1 VWEIIQANKRKSF
14 FLALLMAGL
23 LMAIGAASGEYFAG
37 SYMIGLVFA
46 LVIWMF
52 LSILAYFQGR
62 TIFLS
67 ISGARK
73 IEKKDH
79 PRLFNI
85 VEEMT
90 ISSALPAMPDI
101 YIIDDPAPNAFA
113 VGRRPDISAVAVTS
127 GLLNVLN
134 RDELQGVV
142 AHEIGHIINRDTL
155 FMSMLGVMLGTI
167 VMLAEI
173 ARRSLFFGGGRRRS
187 RSSSSGGGQVTGII
201 VIAGLILMIVA
212 PLLARIIYLAASR
225 KREYL
230 ADASAAVFTRLPEG
244 LASALE
250 KISVSPI
257 KMRKLNQVT
266 APMFIINPL
275 QKLHSEKDSLFSTHP
290 STRNRV
296 SILRSMAGGSGFVDY
311 DQAYRRVTQQTRAI
325 LPPSALKTDGSAV
338 TSPAGEKRK
347 DEKTG
352 KRDMAR
358 MATRAVLIGSALKDM
373 EQQAAG
379 EPESHV
385 ERVRETGDA
394 LWKSQGYSFIAC
406 DCGAVLKVPPDYK
419 RPDVICLRCHR
430 THANPSGDRS

>member
-1 VWEIIQANKRKSF
+1 MI
-14 FLALLMAGL
+14 MAGL
-23 LMAIGAASGEYFAG
+23 LMVIGAVFGEYFAG
-37 SYMIGLVFA
+37 SYETGLVIA
-46 LVIWMF
+46 LIIWIF
-52 LSILAYFQGR
+52 LSLIAYFQGR
-62 TIFLS
+62 NIFLS

-73 IEKKDH
+73 IQKQDH

-90 ISSALPAMPDI
+90 IASTLPAMPDI

-113 VGRRPDISAVAVTS
+113 VGRKPDISAVAVTT

-155 FMSMLGVMLGTI
+155 FMSVLGVMLGTI

-187 RSSSSGGGQVTGII
+187 RSSSSGGGQLTGFI
-201 VIAGLILMIVA
+201 VILGLILMIIA

-266 APMFIINPL
+266 APMYIINPL

-296 SILRSMAGGSGFVDY
+296 SILRSMAGGTGFVDY
-311 DQAYRRVTQQTRAI
+311 DQAFRRVTQQTRAI
-325 LPPSALKTDGSAV
+325 LPPSALNADSAAA
-338 TSPAGEKRK
+338 TSSAEEKRK
-347 DEKTG
+347 GKKTG
-352 KRDMAR
+352 HRGMAK
-358 MATRAVLIGSALKDM
+358 MATAAVLIGAAVKDLKN
-373 EQQAAG
+373 QADSELG
-379 EPESHV
+379 SHV

-394 LWKSQGYSFIAC
+394 VWKSQGYSFITC
-406 DCGAVLKVPPDYK
+406 DCGAVLKIPPDYM

-430 THANPSGDRS
+430 KHANPSGNRST